1 MKVRDIMTKAVIT
14 LGTDD
19 TVEKAASAMKEH
31 NIGVVPV
38 CESGRVVGVVTDRD
52 ITLRTVAV
60 GQDPRNQYVRDI
72 MSSNPVT
79 GSPDMT
85 IDEIS
90 RLMSERQIKRIPI
103 VENNNTLI
111 GVIALG
117 DLAVR
122 PNLNREAEYAL
133 SSISEPSTPEY

>member
-1 MKVRDIMTKAVIT
+1 MKVRDIMTKAVIS
-14 LGTDD
+14 LNSDD
-19 TVEKAASAMKEH
+19 TVERAASAMKEH

-38 CESGRVVGVVTDRD
+38 CESGRVVGIITDRD

-85 IDEIS
+85 VDEVS
-90 RLMSERQIKRIPI
+90 RIMSERQIRRLPI
-103 VENNNTLI
+103 VENNTLV
-111 GVIALG
+111 GVVALG
-117 DLAVR
+117 DIAVR
-122 PNLNREAEYAL
+122 PNCDREAEYAL